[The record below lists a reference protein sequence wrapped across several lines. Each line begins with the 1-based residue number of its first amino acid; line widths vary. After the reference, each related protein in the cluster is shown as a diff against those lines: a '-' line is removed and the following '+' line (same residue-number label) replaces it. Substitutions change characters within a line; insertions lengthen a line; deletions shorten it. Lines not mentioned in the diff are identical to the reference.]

1 MGDPVISVSVALLM
15 TAGSSLLTVG
25 IAAGVMRAKI
35 AAQEKA
41 SADSAKHIDD
51 NFARVEKKQDQI
63 DRDLREGFNRIAALE
78 RGAVT
83 QEAFADF
90 RKEMADGFR
99 DLRALIETLRAA
111 PRARKTAEE

>member
-1 MGDPVISVSVALLM
+1 MVDGSITLPLAILLTVA
-15 TAGSSLLTVG
+15 SSLLTVG
-25 IAAGVMRAKI
+25 IAWGVMRTKI
-35 AAQEKA
+35 GAQEKR
-41 SADSAKHIDD
+41 ADE

-90 RKEMADGFR
+90 RKEMAEGFR
-99 DLRALIETLRAA
+99 DLRSLIETLRAA
-111 PRARKTAEE
+111 PRTRKPNED